1 MEQKPYSE
9 TEPEVPVKTQ
19 ILKLVAYFAVIAIVT
34 LFTRLLFEQM
44 RGSPALAGFAKL
56 NEVITESLDVT
67 RKRDDS
73 IITLWAL
80 MLTLILV
87 LPICWVYTVTKA
99 RGSFDAALTKIL
111 IVMSLVVCG
120 MMMLIQ
126 DNFSRALALVGAVSA
141 VRFRTNLKDPND
153 AVYVLISIGIGM
165 GTGLGVFHVA
175 TLLSLFL
182 CLVYLLMWR
191 FKVGEQHPSEAG
203 FIEVKEK
210 KKKKK
215 QKDKAKDKAPDT
227 LINRVPPQ
235 IQGERVSP
243 QIQIEP
249 LRSEAEAPVDE
260 ETQLLIHLN
269 QLAKSIK
276 DKINGIKRPNA
287 ALLIRSLDQ
296 ATVEP
301 ILRATLAS
309 ATPPWHVAHVESG
322 SDDTTYECLGRINGV
337 ETPPTEL
344 MEQILKRCAQSVVAV
359 EFKYLKKGHK
369 TSYEN

>member
-1 MEQKPYSE
+1 MEQKPNSE
-9 TEPEVPVKTQ
+9 TTLPVKTQ
-19 ILKLVAYFAVIAIVT
+19 ILKLAAYFLAIGI
-34 LFTRLLFEQM
+34 LILLARLLFEQLQ
-44 RGSPALAGFAKL
+44 GSSALGGFAKL
-56 NEVITESLDVT
+56 NEVITQSLDVT

-73 IITLWAL
+73 IITILAL
-80 MLTLILV
+80 TLTLILV

-99 RGSFDAALTKIL
+99 RGSFDAALTKIM

-182 CLVYLLMWR
+182 CVVYLLMWKY
-191 FKVGEQHPSEAG
+191 KVGEQHPSEAG

-215 QKDKAKDKAPDT
+215 DKDKGKETGVRP
-227 LINRVPPQ
+227 VSSQ
-235 IQGERVSP
+235 IL
-243 QIQIEP
+243 P
-249 LRSEAEAPVDE
+249 LRVETGAPVE
-260 ETQLLIHLN
+260 LSHLH

-276 DKINGIKRPNA
+276 DKAEGIKRPNA
-287 ALLIRSLDQ
+287 ALLIRSLDV
-296 ATVEP
+296 TRVEP
-301 ILRATLAS
+301 ILRAMLES
-309 ATPPWHVAHVESG
+309 ETPPWRLAHVASG
-322 SDDTTYECLGRINGV
+322 INNTTFECLGRVNGAQ
-337 ETPPTEL
+337 TPPTEL
-344 MEQILKRCAQSVVAV
+344 MEQILKRCGPSVVAV
-359 EFKYLKKGHK
+359 EFKILKKSK
-369 TSYEN
+369 DK

>member
-1 MEQKPYSE
+1 MEQKPNPQPAV
-9 TEPEVPVKTQ
+9 TIKTQ
-19 ILKLVAYFAVIAIVT
+19 ILKLAAYFAVIGIVA
-34 LFTRLLFEQM
+34 LLTRLLFEQM
-44 RGSPALAGFAKL
+44 HGSPALAGFAKL

-175 TLLSLFL
+175 SLLSLFL
-182 CLVYLLMWR
+182 CVVYLLMWKFR
-191 FKVGEQHPSEAG
+191 VGEQHTSDAG
-203 FIEVKEK
+203 FIEVKDK

-215 QKDKAKDKAPDT
+215 DKDKNRDT
-227 LINRVPPQ
+227 GTYRVSSQ
-235 IQGERVSP
+235 IQGE
-243 QIQIEP
+243 P
-249 LRSEAEAPVDE
+249 LRAEGAQVED
-260 ETQLLIHLN
+260 ETQLLIHLH
-269 QLAKSIK
+269 QLAELMK
-276 DKINGIKRPNA
+276 DKASGIKRPNA
-287 ALLIRSLDQ
+287 ALLIRSVDVT
-296 ATVEP
+296 TVEP
-301 ILRATLAS
+301 ILRATLES
-309 ATPPWHVAHVESG
+309 ETPPWRLAHVAPG
-322 SDDTTYECLGRINGV
+322 SDDTTFECLGRINGA
-337 ETPPTEL
+337 ETPPSEL
-344 MEQILKRCAQSVVAV
+344 IEQIVKRCAPSVVAV
-359 EFKYLKKGHK
+359 EFRFLKKGNDK
-369 TSYEN
+369 

>member
-1 MEQKPYSE
+1 MEQKPKPE
-9 TEPEVPVKTQ
+9 TTVPVKTQ
-19 ILKLVAYFAVIAIVT
+19 LLKLAAYFAAIAIVT
-34 LFTRLLFEQM
+34 LFTRLLFEQI
-44 RGSPALAGFAKL
+44 RGSGALSGFAKL

-182 CLVYLLMWR
+182 CVVYLLMWKY
-191 FKVGEQHPSEAG
+191 KVGEQHPSEAG

-210 KKKKK
+210 KKKK
-215 QKDKAKDKAPDT
+215 QKDKDKEKDKDT
-227 LINRVPPQ
+227 GVRPVSSQ
-235 IQGERVSP
+235 IL
-243 QIQIEP
+243 P
-249 LRSEAEAPVDE
+249 LRIESGAPVEDE
-260 ETQLLIHLN
+260 SKLLNHLH

-276 DKINGIKRPNA
+276 DKANGIKRPNA
-287 ALLIRSLDQ
+287 ALMIRSLDL

-301 ILRATLAS
+301 ILRATLES
-309 ATPPWHVAHVESG
+309 ETPPWRLAHVAPG
-322 SDDTTYECLGRINGV
+322 INNTTFECLGRVNGAQ
-337 ETPPTEL
+337 TPPTEL
-344 MEQILKRCAQSVVAV
+344 MEQILKRCGPSVVAV
-359 EFKYLKKGHK
+359 EFKILKKAK
-369 TSYEN
+369 DK